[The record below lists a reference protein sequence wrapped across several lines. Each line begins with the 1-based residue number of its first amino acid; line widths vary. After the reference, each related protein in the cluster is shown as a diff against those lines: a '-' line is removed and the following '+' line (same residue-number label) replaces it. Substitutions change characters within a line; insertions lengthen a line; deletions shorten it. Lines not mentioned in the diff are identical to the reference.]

1 MALPLLIMHLAA
13 FHGLLPLVI
22 NTHRSCVLLSWR
34 ERSANEEKR
43 MGSEQYGA
51 EGNYR
56 IHWIDNME
64 CLPGSIA
71 NMLRFA
77 SAVSNASMPP
87 ESEKVVIFF
96 PPLPKT

>member
-1 MALPLLIMHLAA
+1 MALPLLIMDLAA

-56 IHWIDNME
+56 IPFIIYSGDSPRRCQMRA
-64 CLPGSIA
+64 CLQ
-71 NMLRFA
+71 NLRRLSYFFRPCQRH
-77 SAVSNASMPP
+77 S
-87 ESEKVVIFF
+87 KV
-96 PPLPKT
+96 LPD